1 MPNVLQPLS
10 PLARCSGRYF
20 CYGYAGGILAVVVIG
35 LVVAAGDVAAVLAD
49 SCLSPIIGLY

>member
-49 SCLSPIIGLY
+49 SCLSPIIGL